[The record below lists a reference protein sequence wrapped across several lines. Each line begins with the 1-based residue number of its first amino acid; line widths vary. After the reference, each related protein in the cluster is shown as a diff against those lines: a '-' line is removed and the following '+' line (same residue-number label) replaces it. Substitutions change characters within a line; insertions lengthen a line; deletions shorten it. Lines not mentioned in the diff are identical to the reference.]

1 MSTTQGT
8 SADLQGFL
16 DETAAALNVPGA
28 VVGVIDGDREIVSM
42 TGVAAVDTGAAV
54 TERTLFQIGSTSKT
68 FTGTVAMHLVE
79 TGAIDLDTR
88 VVEVLPR
95 PPARRRGGAG

>member
-28 VVGVIDGDREIVSM
+28 VVG
-42 TGVAAVDTGAAV
+42 
-54 TERTLFQIGSTSKT
+54 
-68 FTGTVAMHLVE
+68 
-79 TGAIDLDTR
+79 
-88 VVEVLPR
+88 
-95 PPARRRGGAG
+95 